1 MAGSLL
7 DLRFRRSRNV
17 AAITATTATATPAYS
32 RIDVPGLCE
41 LTVTV
46 FEMANILPAE
56 SVTVRVTLN
65 DPAVE

>member
-1 MAGSLL
+1 LL

-32 RIDVPGLCE
+32 RIDVPGFGEVIVTACE
-41 LTVTV
+41 VAKV
-46 FEMANILPAE
+46 LPAE
-56 SVTVRVTLN
+56 SLTVRVTLN